1 MRPTHCSLR
10 LVARSRL
17 PQEPFFI
24 NFKWKTSVEAYGGR
38 EGCQKTKEDVN
49 KEWILFHPY
58 SYPGSAVPSLCPLAV
73 QLLQTRP
80 STFNPGNTDRTQT
93 LPFLLRRRLTETGAL
108 SKNKG

>member
-73 QLLQTRP
+73 QLLQP
-80 STFNPGNTDRTQT
+80 
-93 LPFLLRRRLTETGAL
+93 
-108 SKNKG
+108 